1 MQGQLTK
8 LESAGEGSNIILS
21 ESDRQAIEKFR
32 GDMLSIRR
40 ELREVKRALR
50 EDIDRLDG
58 WLKFANIALVPLL
71 IGIGGVGWAAARRR
85 RATSPAPA
93 RSDEPGVPS

>member
-1 MQGQLTK
+1 
-8 LESAGEGSNIILS
+8 
-21 ESDRQAIEKFR
+21 
-32 GDMLSIRR
+32 MLAIRR

-71 IGIGGVGWAAARRR
+71 IGIGGLGWAAMQRAAHAARLRPPSHGHQGE
-85 RATSPAPA
+85 TS
-93 RSDEPGVPS
+93 

>member
-1 MQGQLTK
+1 MLT
-8 LESAGEGSNIILS
+8 ESEK
-21 ESDRQAIEKFR
+21 QTIEKFR
-32 GDMLSIRR
+32 SDLLATRR

-71 IGIGGVGWAAARRR
+71 IGFGGIGWAALQRRR
-85 RATSPAPA
+85 HDSSAANDRAGKDQGDAA
-93 RSDEPGVPS
+93 